1 MSGDWTQQL
10 ADELH
15 KPITRNFQKRSVVSN
30 GIDDIWAADLVEM
43 QKFSKWNKGIRYLL
57 MVIDVFSKYGW
68 IRVLKDK
75 KTETVS
81 KAFDD
86 ILKSKRKPEMLWTDK
101 GSEFISKHFKDFLK
115 RNGIKLYHTQNEEK
129 SSIVERWNRTMKDR
143 MWKMFT
149 VNNNTVYWDKID
161 KLVDNYNNTGHS
173 SIKMTPFE
181 ASKKK
186 NEMKVWSNLYGDL
199 IYLKPGKP
207 KFAIG
212 DKVRISKYKR
222 KVFDKGYT
230 PNWTEEIF
238 VIDKVNVTKPITYN
252 LVDLTG
258 EEIKGS
264 FYEQELQKAKQQ
276 TFRIEK
282 IIRRDNKKK
291 IALVKWSGYPDKF
304 NSWVSFKDLENF

>member
-1 MSGDWTQQL
+1 MSSDWSQQL
-10 ADELH
+10 AAELH
-15 KPITRNFQKRSVVSN
+15 KPITRNFSKRLVISN
-30 GIDDIWAADLVEM
+30 GIDEIWAAHLVEM
-43 QKFSKWNKGIRYLL
+43 QKFSRWNKGIKYLL

-68 IRVLKDK
+68 IKPLSDK

-86 ILKSKRKPEMLWTDK
+86 IFKSKRKPQMLWTDK
-101 GSEFISKHFKDFLK
+101 GSEFINKHFKEFLK
-115 RNGIKLYHTQNEEK
+115 RSGIRLYHTENEET
-129 SSIVERWNRTMKDR
+129 SSIVERRNKTMINR

-149 VNNNTVYWDKID
+149 VSNSAVYFDKID
-161 KLVDNYNNTGHS
+161 KLVDDYNNSRHS
-173 SIKMTPFE
+173 SLKMTPVE

-186 NEMKVWSNLYGDL
+186 NEKKVSSNLYGEL

-222 KVFDKGYT
+222 KIFDKGYT
-230 PNWTEEIF
+230 PNRTEEIF
-238 VIDKVNVTKPITYN
+238 VIDKVLPTKPVKYSI
-252 LVDLTG
+252 VDLMG

-276 TFRIEK
+276 IFSIEK
-282 IIRRDNKKK
+282 VIRRDNKKK
-291 IALVKWSGYPDKF
+291 LALVKWSGYPDKF
-304 NSWVSFKDLENF
+304 NSWVSFKDLVDF

>member
-1 MSGDWTQQL
+1 MTLQ
-10 ADELH
+10 
-15 KPITRNFQKRSVVSN
+15 
-30 GIDDIWAADLVEM
+30 
-43 QKFSKWNKGIRYLL
+43 
-57 MVIDVFSKYGW
+57 
-68 IRVLKDK
+68 
-75 KTETVS
+75 
-81 KAFDD
+81 
-86 ILKSKRKPEMLWTDK
+86 LWTDK

-115 RNGIKLYHTQNEEK
+115 REGIKLYHTENEEK
-129 SSIVERWNRTMKDR
+129 SSVVERWNKTMKNR

-149 VNNNTVYWDKID
+149 INNNTVYWDKID
-161 KLVDNYNNTGHS
+161 KLVNDYNNAIHS
-173 SIKMTPFE
+173 SIKMTPVG
-181 ASKKK
+181 ASKNK
-186 NEMKVWSNLYGDL
+186 NKNKVWTNLYSDL

-212 DKVRISKYKR
+212 DRVRISKYKR

-238 VIDKVNVTKPITYN
+238 VIDKVITTKPVTYN
-252 LVDLTG
+252 IVDLMK

-304 NSWVSFKDLENF
+304 NSWVSCKDLVDF

>member
-1 MSGDWTQQL
+1 MSSDWSQQL

-15 KPITRNFQKRSVVSN
+15 KPITRNFKKRSVVSN
-30 GIDDIWAADLVEM
+30 EIDDIWAADLVEM
-43 QKFSKWNKGIRYLL
+43 QKFSKWNKGIKYLL

-68 IRVLKDK
+68 IRGLKDK

-86 ILKSKRKPEMLWTDK
+86 IFKSKRKPKMLWTDK

-115 RNGIKLYHTQNEEK
+115 REGIKLYHTENEEK
-129 SSIVERWNRTMKDR
+129 SSVVERWNKTIKNR

-149 VNNNTVYWDKID
+149 VNNNTVYWNILH
-161 KLVDNYNNTGHS
+161 KLVDDYNNTRHS
-173 SIKMTPFE
+173 SIKMTPVE

-186 NEMKVWSNLYGDL
+186 NKSKVWSNLYSDL
-199 IYLKPGKP
+199 IYLKPHSS

-212 DKVRISKYKR
+212 DHVRISKYKR

-238 VIDKVNVTKPITYN
+238 VINKVLPTKPVTYSI
-252 LVDLTG
+252 VDLVG

-264 FYEQELQKAKQQ
+264 FYDQELQKAKQQ

-291 IALVKWSGYPDKF
+291 CH
-304 NSWVSFKDLENF
+304 